1 MKQGKP
7 LITFLIASMAVALA
21 IYLGVYAFQAFY
33 DPYTTTL
40 VYAYTTHD
48 SVELD
53 GILAREEQVLPGQA
67 GILEVTRAEGER
79 VGVGQEVARFYRDTQ
94 AQADQAQLQALD
106 LEIELLQYAAVQS
119 GDLESAAR
127 LDEDIL
133 QSIVDLRASSA
144 LGDYTQLEDQVLEL
158 KSGVL
163 KRGYTYGDGL
173 TAQQLSE
180 QLSALT
186 SQRAALNQQSAAA
199 TTQVTAP
206 QSGVFSTLVDGFESV
221 LTPDSVLQLTPSS
234 LRTLLD
240 TPAVQDSSAAGKL
253 ITSQRWWYAANLP
266 AGEAERLNQGDTV
279 TLRFTGDFSQ
289 DVEMRVDQ
297 VGPTEGQ
304 QTLVVCS
311 TDRYLS
317 QTTLLRRQTAELIF
331 ESWSGLRIPKSALH
345 LVEETVEDE
354 ETGES
359 SVVTRLGVYAL
370 VAGRTEFKEVE
381 VIMEGADYYVVNPLG
396 SSRKLLRAGDEII
409 TEAVG
414 LQDGLLLEF

>member
-1 MKQGKP
+1 MG
-7 LITFLIASMAVALA
+7 A
-21 IYLGVYAFQAFY
+21 
-33 DPYTTTL
+33 
-40 VYAYTTHD
+40 
-48 SVELD
+48 
-53 GILAREEQVLPGQA
+53 
-67 GILEVTRAEGER
+67 
-79 VGVGQEVARFYRDTQ
+79 GQEVARFYRDTQ

-106 LEIELLQYAAVQS
+106 LEIELLQYAAAQS

-127 LDEDIL
+127 LDESIL

-144 LGDYTQLEDQVLEL
+144 LGDYTQLEDQILKL

-163 KRGYTYGDGL
+163 KRGYTYGEGL

-186 SQRAALNQQSAAA
+186 SQRAALSQQSAAA
-199 TTQVTAP
+199 TTQVIAP

-234 LRTLLD
+234 LDALLD
-240 TPAVQDSSAAGKL
+240 TPSVQDTSAAGKL

-266 AGEAERLNQGDTV
+266 TEEAERLRQGDTV
-279 TLRFTGDFSQ
+279 TLRFTGDFAQ
-289 DVEMRVDQ
+289 DVEMQVDQ
-297 VGPTEGQ
+297 VGPIEEQ
-304 QTLVVCS
+304 QTLVVFS

-317 QTTLLRRQTAELIF
+317 QTTLLRRQSAELIF
-331 ESWSGLRIPKSALH
+331 ESWSGLRIPKTALH
-345 LVEETVEDE
+345 LVEETVEDQ
-354 ETGES
+354 ETGEA

-381 VIMEGADYYVVNPLG
+381 VITEGADYYVVHPLG
-396 SSRKLLRAGDEII
+396 SSRKLLRVGDEII

>member
-1 MKQGKP
+1 M
-7 LITFLIASMAVALA
+7 ITFLIVSMAAALT
-21 IYLGVYAFQAFY
+21 IYLGVYVFQAFY
-33 DPYTTTL
+33 DPYATTL
-40 VYAYTTHD
+40 VYAYTAHD

-53 GILAREEQVLPGQA
+53 GILVREEQALPSQA
-67 GILEVTRAEGER
+67 GILEITRAEGER

-127 LDEDIL
+127 LDESIL
-133 QSIVDLRASSA
+133 QSIVDLRASTA
-144 LGDYTQLEDQVLEL
+144 LGDYTQLEDQILKL

-163 KRGYTYGDGL
+163 KRGYTYGEGL

-186 SQRAALNQQSAAA
+186 SQRAALSQQSAAA
-199 TTQVTAP
+199 TTRVTAP

-234 LRTLLD
+234 LDTLLD
-240 TPAVQDSSAAGKL
+240 TPSVQDTSAAGKL

-266 AGEAERLNQGDTV
+266 IEEAERLRQGDTV
-279 TLRFTGDFSQ
+279 TLRFTGDFAQ
-289 DVEMRVDQ
+289 DVAMQVDQ

-304 QTLVVCS
+304 QTLVVFS

-345 LVEETVEDE
+345 LVEETVEDQ
-354 ETGES
+354 ETGEP

-381 VIMEGADYYVVNPLG
+381 VITEGADYYVVHPLG
-396 SSRKLLRAGDEII
+396 SSRKLLRVGDEII